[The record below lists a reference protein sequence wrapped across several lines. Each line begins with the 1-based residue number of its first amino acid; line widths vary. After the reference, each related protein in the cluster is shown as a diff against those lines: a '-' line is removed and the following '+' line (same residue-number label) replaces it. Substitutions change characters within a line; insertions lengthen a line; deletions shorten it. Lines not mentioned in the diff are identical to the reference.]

1 MRIDKPMNN
10 VTFGSNINV
19 LPYNKFMMK
28 YFDATGI
35 KVAESDAP
43 PIIDKFVGTYGL
55 SCCVGGCVNNSEKAM
70 AFHYSSA
77 IDGVSPYIE
86 SLGTGLR
93 GLVTGGDDE
102 TPSIVGFFVDVFK
115 KNNIDFSVIA
125 EDLEVYKG
133 DEAGAITNFVY
144 SKIDDTYNLGIRTVE
159 TLQDLFKTMKTIHIS
174 DNDRLLFDDTEIS
187 KAELQKALEFRNKKR
202 L

>member
-1 MRIDKPMNN
+1 MDR
-10 VTFGSNINV
+10 VSFGSNINV
-19 LPYNKFMMK
+19 LPYDKFMMK
-28 YFDATGI
+28 YFYTPGI
-35 KVAESDAP
+35 KVAEGDEIP
-43 PIIDKFVGTYGL
+43 VIDKFVGTYGL
-55 SCCVGGCVNNSEKAM
+55 SCCVGGCVNNSEKAL

-86 SLGTGLR
+86 SLGKGLR
-93 GLVTGGDDE
+93 GLVAGGDDE
-102 TPSIVGFFVDVFK
+102 TPSIVSFFVDIFK

-133 DEAGAITNFVY
+133 DKTGAVTNFVY

-159 TLQDLFKTMKTIHIS
+159 TLQDLFKTMKTILIS
-174 DNDRLLFDDTEIS
+174 DNDRLFFDS
-187 KAELQKALEFRNKKR
+187 KEVTKSELQKALESRGK